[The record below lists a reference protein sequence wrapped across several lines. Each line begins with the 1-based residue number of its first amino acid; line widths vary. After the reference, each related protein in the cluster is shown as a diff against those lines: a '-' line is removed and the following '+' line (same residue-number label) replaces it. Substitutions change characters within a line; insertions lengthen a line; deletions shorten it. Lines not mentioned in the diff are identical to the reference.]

1 MINISALTDIAPCLK
16 NNDNKQRKG
25 AVCKTKTRRNVI
37 SKKICTRVMQTR
49 QTIQACKHENDDQHD
64 LIQL

>member
-1 MINISALTDIAPCLK
+1 MNSFALTDIAACLK

-37 SKKICTRVMQTR
+37 LKNICTHVMQTR

>member
-1 MINISALTDIAPCLK
+1 MPQQ
-16 NNDNKQRKG
+16 NNDTKQCKG

-37 SKKICTRVMQTR
+37 LKNICTHVMQTR
-49 QTIQACKHENDDQHD
+49 QTLQACKHENDDQHD